1 MKNLKLT
8 SYLMGKTVFPL
19 RPRTKQGCPF
29 SLFLFSNV
37 LLLASPIRQE
47 KNIRGSQTGQE
58 VKLSLFSDNII
69 IHIENSMESTK
80 KLQN

>member
-1 MKNLKLT
+1 
-8 SYLMGKTVFPL
+8 MGKTDCL
-19 RPRTKQGCPF
+19 SSKTKYKARLSIFTIFIQLCI
-29 SLFLFSNV
+29 
-37 LLLASPIRQE
+37 ASSQHNKAR